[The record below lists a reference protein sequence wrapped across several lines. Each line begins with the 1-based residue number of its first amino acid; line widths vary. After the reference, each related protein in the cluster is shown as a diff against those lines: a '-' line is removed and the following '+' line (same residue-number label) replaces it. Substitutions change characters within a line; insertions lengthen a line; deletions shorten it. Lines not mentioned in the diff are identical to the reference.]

1 MELSPIK
8 IKRGEKLKN
17 MVIDRE
23 LKGLKQ

>member
-17 MVIDRE
+17 MVMDRE